1 MGPLAALNAAFVNI
15 FNFSGRATR
24 SEFWWFF
31 LILSV
36 VALFTVAMDAL
47 SIYTLVTTEG
57 EAAVY
62 GLSPF
67 DLLTVWVSLLTA
79 IPYLSLSIRR
89 LHDAGFSGFWWF
101 LSFVPFGALALL
113 VLYCLPSENRHS
125 SYGSAPVGGSDP
137 TGKPLTVDAEKRAM
151 QGYACLFEVDREPS
165 PEMLAARKEEVSDY
179 YRSRVLGRNPD
190 TDTA

>member
-1 MGPLAALNAAFVNI
+1 MMGPLAALNSAFVNI

-31 LILSV
+31 LVFFI
-36 VALFTVAMDAL
+36 
-47 SIYTLVTTEG
+47 IGLVTVTLDFISVFALIATEG
-57 EAAVY
+57 EDAIF

-67 DLLTVWVSLLTA
+67 DSYSVWLSLVTV

-113 VLYCLPSENRHS
+113 VLYCLPSQNRHS
-125 SYGSAPVGGSDP
+125 TYGQAPMGGADA
-137 TGKPLTVDAEKRAM
+137 TGKPLTADAEKRAM
-151 QGYACLFEVDREPS
+151 QGYACLFEIDRAPT

-179 YRSRVLGRNPD
+179 YRSKVLGTP
-190 TDTA
+190 